1 MALVFLFTF
10 MINFFYGE
18 TKKRN
23 TTKRNH
29 KQFVCLFIMNPTDF
43 LYKELNEHEEK
54 TRDFMLTLALFDAF
68 KSEDLDILARH
79 MNYSEIMRGEYLF
92 TEGDQGDY
100 MCFVI
105 RGLLEVLKKSLQ
117 GDYRTIAR
125 LGKGSTIGE
134 MSIIDK
140 APRSASVIARQPTVV
155 IILTKKGFDLL
166 TTRYPAVGV
175 TLLKKI
181 MRLLSL
187 NMRRTSSKLADK
199 MPS

>member
-1 MALVFLFTF
+1 
-10 MINFFYGE
+10 
-18 TKKRN
+18 
-23 TTKRNH
+23 
-29 KQFVCLFIMNPTDF
+29 
-43 LYKELNEHEEK
+43 
-54 TRDFMLTLALFDAF
+54 MLTLALFDAF

-79 MNYSEIMRGEYLF
+79 MNYSEVMRGEYLF

-100 MCFVI
+100 LCFVV
-105 RGLLEVLKKSLQ
+105 RGLLEVLKKTIQ

-140 APRSASVIARQPTVV
+140 SPRSASVIARQPTIVL
-155 IILTKKGFDLL
+155 ILTQKGFNLL
-166 TTRYPAVGV
+166 TDRYPAVSI

-187 NMRRTSSKLADK
+187 NMRRTSSKLADQL
-199 MPS
+199 PS